1 MQNEAHIVTLV
12 KKLIITILNLK
23 LLILL
28 AHQNIKIFVQKF
40 TLQIGLNKFLGLKKL
55 KILCRGHSNDEETE
69 TDSNET
75 NVTCKTQN
83 LYIFLNV

>member
-69 TDSNET
+69 TFQQILM
-75 NVTCKTQN
+75 KKM
-83 LYIFLNV
+83 